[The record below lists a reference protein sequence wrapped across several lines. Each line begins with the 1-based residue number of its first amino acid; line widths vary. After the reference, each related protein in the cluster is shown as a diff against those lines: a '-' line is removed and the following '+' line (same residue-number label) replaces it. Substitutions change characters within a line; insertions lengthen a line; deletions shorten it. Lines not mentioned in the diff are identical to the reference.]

1 MDASGRRA
9 KDAGAAGP
17 PAQKWRND
25 RTRKRAMA
33 LVPFADIDKLPPKAK
48 DYWDRLAAKLNIFR
62 MLANADTMMEPALR
76 FGGAILSKQDLGADL
91 RELVILLVAELE
103 GGEYEWNQHVPIGL
117 KCGCTQAQIDALA
130 ARRLDDPAFNA
141 KEKALVAF
149 AAEVI
154 EKVKASEA
162 SLAEAQKHFS
172 PKEIVE
178 IILTCGFYMTM
189 ARLTE
194 TTRTDVDPPAGSVVV
209 DSLRR

>member
-1 MDASGRRA
+1 
-9 KDAGAAGP
+9 
-17 PAQKWRND
+17 
-25 RTRKRAMA
+25 MA
-33 LVPFADIDKLPPKAK
+33 LVPFADIDTLPPKAK
-48 DYWDRLAAKLNIFR
+48 DYWDKLTAKLNIFR

-76 FGGAILSKQDLGADL
+76 FGGAILSKQQLGADL

-117 KCGCTQAQIDALA
+117 RCGNTQAQIDALA
-130 ARRLDDPAFNA
+130 ARRFDDPAFNA
-141 KEKALVAF
+141 REKALVAF
-149 AAEVI
+149 AKEVI
-154 EKVKASEA
+154 EDVKASEA

-194 TTRTDVDPPAGSVVV
+194 TTRTDIDPPAGARIVE
-209 DSLRR
+209 SLNRQG

>member
-1 MDASGRRA
+1 
-9 KDAGAAGP
+9 
-17 PAQKWRND
+17 
-25 RTRKRAMA
+25 MA
-33 LVPFADIDKLPPKAK
+33 LVPFADTDKLPPKAAE
-48 DYWDRLAAKLNIFR
+48 YWGKLTVKLNIFR

-76 FGGAILSKQDLGADL
+76 FGGAILSRQQLGADL

-103 GGEYEWNQHVPIGL
+103 GGEYEWVQHVPIGL
-117 KCGCTQAQIDALA
+117 RCGCTQGQIDALA
-130 ARRLDDPAFNA
+130 TRRLDDPAFSA
-141 KEKALVAF
+141 KEKALLAF

-172 PKEIVE
+172 AKEIVE

-194 TTRTDVDPPAGSVVV
+194 TTRTDIDPPAGGAVV
-209 DSLRR
+209 DSLQR

>member
-1 MDASGRRA
+1 
-9 KDAGAAGP
+9 
-17 PAQKWRND
+17 
-25 RTRKRAMA
+25 MA
-33 LVPFADIDKLPPKAK
+33 LVPFADIDALPPKAR
-48 DYWDRLAAKLNIFR
+48 DYWDKLAAKLNIFR

-117 KCGCTQAQIDALA
+117 RCGCTQAQIDALK
-130 ARRLDDPAFNA
+130 ARRLDDSAFNA
-141 KEKALVAF
+141 REKALVAF

-154 EKVKASEA
+154 EKVKASEE

-194 TTRTDVDPPAGSVVV
+194 TTRTDIDPPAGSVVV
-209 DSLRR
+209 DSLKR

>member
-1 MDASGRRA
+1 
-9 KDAGAAGP
+9 
-17 PAQKWRND
+17 
-25 RTRKRAMA
+25 MA
-33 LVPFADIDKLPPKAK
+33 LVPFADIDALPPKAK
-48 DYWDRLAAKLNIFR
+48 DYWDKLTAKLNIFR

-76 FGGAILSKQDLGADL
+76 FGGAILSKQQLGADL

-117 KCGCTQAQIDALA
+117 RCGNTQAQINALA
-130 ARRLDDPAFNA
+130 ARRFDDPAFNA
-141 KEKALVAF
+141 REKALVAF
-149 AAEVI
+149 AKEVI
-154 EKVKASEA
+154 EDVKASEE

-194 TTRTDVDPPAGSVVV
+194 TTRTDIDPPAGGRIVE
-209 DSLRR
+209 SLNRQG

>member
-1 MDASGRRA
+1 
-9 KDAGAAGP
+9 
-17 PAQKWRND
+17 
-25 RTRKRAMA
+25 MA
-33 LVPFADIDKLPPKAK
+33 LVPFADIEALPPKAK
-48 DYWDRLAAKLNIFR
+48 DYWDKLGVKLNIFR
-62 MLANADTMMEPALR
+62 MLANADTLMEPALR
-76 FGGAILSKQDLGADL
+76 FGGAILSRQDLGADL

-117 KCGCTQAQIDALA
+117 TAGCTQAQIDALA
-130 ARRLDDPAFNA
+130 SRRLDDPAFDA
-141 KEKALVAF
+141 KEKALLAF

-172 PKEIVE
+172 AKEIVE

-194 TTRTDVDPPAGSVVV
+194 TTRTDIDPPAGNAVI
-209 DSLRR
+209 DSLTR

>member
-1 MDASGRRA
+1 
-9 KDAGAAGP
+9 
-17 PAQKWRND
+17 
-25 RTRKRAMA
+25 MA
-33 LVPFADIDKLPPKAK
+33 LVPFADIDKLPPKAAE
-48 DYWDRLAAKLNIFR
+48 YWGKLAVKLNIFR

-76 FGGAILSKQDLGADL
+76 FGGAILSKQELGADL

-103 GGEYEWNQHVPIGL
+103 GGEYEWVQHVPIGL
-117 KCGCTQAQIDALA
+117 RCGCTQTQIDALA

-141 KEKALVAF
+141 KEKALLAF

-154 EKVKASEA
+154 EKVKSSEET
-162 SLAEAQKHFS
+162 LAEAQRHFS

-194 TTRTDVDPPAGSVVV
+194 TTRTDIDPPSGGAVV
-209 DSLRR
+209 DSLKR